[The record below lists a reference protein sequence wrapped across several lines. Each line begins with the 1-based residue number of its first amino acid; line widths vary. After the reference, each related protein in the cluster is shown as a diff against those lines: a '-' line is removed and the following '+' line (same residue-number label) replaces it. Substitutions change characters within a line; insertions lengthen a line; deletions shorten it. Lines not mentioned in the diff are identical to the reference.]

1 MRLTTEG
8 KLYMCLGHEDQVDLK
23 AALRNGGIE
32 ELDTAIDLGLAAK
45 PARHDFRIEA
55 GSVPARSCH
64 TSVTD
69 V

>member
-32 ELDTAIDLGLAAK
+32 ALDTAIDLGLAAK

-55 GSVPARSCH
+55 GSAPAVSRH
-64 TSVTD
+64 MSVTGG
-69 V
+69 